1 MVWKVWNEY
10 GGSGMGEESL
20 GLGWRALNGCKGPR
34 NSMGVKD
41 GYGGL
46 NRGVRALV
54 GCGGPDMNVRG
65 FRGV

>member
-1 MVWKVWNEY
+1 
-10 GGSGMGEESL
+10 
-20 GLGWRALNGCKGPR
+20 
-34 NSMGVKD
+34 MGVKD